1 MQYDRA
7 RTDHRAG
14 TDGDPAHNYG
24 PRTQRSPLVDRN
36 KFLFPRA
43 GSRAFDGGMAIIDEH
58 HAMPD
63 ENILGKGDTGAD
75 KGVAL
80 DSAAGTQ
87 DDPSL
92 NFDER
97 PDHAIVADGAAIEV
111 GKGIQLYASAEDYIR
126 GNAAKGSV
134 RVCAHRA
141 ETGTIWPRWTRD
153 SLAAARTRT
162 TPSPNSPLAVG

>member
-1 MQYDRA
+1 VQYDRA

-14 TDGDPAHNYG
+14 TDGDPAHDNG
-24 PRTQRSPLVDRN
+24 PRTQRSPLVDRD

-43 GSRAFDGGMAIIDEH
+43 GSRAFDGGMAIIDKH

-75 KGVAL
+75 EGVAL

-92 NFDER
+92 DFDKR
-97 PDHAIVADGAAIEV
+97 PDHAIVADGAAVEV
-111 GKGIQLYASAEDYIR
+111 DKRIQLYPSAEND
-126 GNAAKGSV
+126 V
-134 RVCAHRA
+134 
-141 ETGTIWPRWTRD
+141 
-153 SLAAARTRT
+153 
-162 TPSPNSPLAVG
+162 